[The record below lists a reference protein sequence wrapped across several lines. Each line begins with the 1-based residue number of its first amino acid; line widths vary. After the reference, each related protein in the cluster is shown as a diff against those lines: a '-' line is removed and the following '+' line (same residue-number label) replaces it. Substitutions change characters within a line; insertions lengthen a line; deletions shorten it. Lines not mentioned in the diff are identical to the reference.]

1 MFCIANLKNDIKVCY
16 PTLSIM
22 VPLEDNTLV
31 KKNVLVLDEE
41 DKNILGM

>member
-1 MFCIANLKNDIKVCY
+1 MLPNFINK
-16 PTLSIM
+16 

-31 KKNVLVLDEE
+31 KINVLVLDEE